1 MLRVGL
7 TGGIACG
14 KSTVAAMMS
23 MLGCHVLEADTIAH
37 DLIEPGQ
44 PAYDE
49 VVREF
54 GSTILAADQRVDRAI
69 VARIVFSDPARLE
82 ALNRIV
88 HPRVLQVTD
97 KEFERISATDP
108 SGVAVLAAALLIEAG
123 YDAHL
128 DRLVV
133 VWCRPE
139 QQIVRLTD
147 HASGRGMT
155 RAEADH
161 RIAAQMPLDRKKAMA
176 DDLIDASGTLDATR
190 RQVSALVAR
199 LKRLAAE
206 GTAPAE
212 ERIAP

>member
-23 MLGCHVLEADTIAH
+23 MLGCHVLEADNLAH

-44 PAYDE
+44 PAYDK

-54 GSTILAADQRVDRAI
+54 GPGILSDDKRVDRAI
-69 VARIVFSDPARLE
+69 LARIVFSEPARLE
-82 ALNRIV
+82 VLNRIV
-88 HPRVLQVTD
+88 HPRVLEVTD
-97 KEFERISATDP
+97 KEFERIAAADP

-155 RAEADH
+155 RAEADA

-199 LKRLAAE
+199 LKRLAVE
-206 GTAPAE
+206 GAPAGE
-212 ERIAP
+212 ERTSS

>member
-23 MLGCHVLEADTIAH
+23 MLGCHVLEADTLAH

-44 PAYDE
+44 PAYEE
-49 VVREF
+49 VVRYF
-54 GSTILAADQRVDRAI
+54 GPEILAADKRIDRAI
-69 VARIVFSDPARLE
+69 LARIVFGAPARLA
-82 ALNRIV
+82 ALNAIV
-88 HPRVLQVTD
+88 HPRVLEVTD
-97 KEFERISATDP
+97 KEFERLRREDP
-108 SGVAVLAAALLIEAG
+108 PGVAVLAAALLIEAG

-155 RAEADH
+155 RAEAEQ

-190 RQVSALVAR
+190 RQVTALVNR
-199 LKRLAAE
+199 LKLLAAQP
-206 GTAPAE
+206 GAAD
-212 ERIAP
+212 ERKSL

>member
-23 MLGCHVLEADTIAH
+23 MLGCHVLEADNLAH

-54 GSTILAADQRVDRAI
+54 GAGILADDKRVDRAAL
-69 VARIVFSDPARLE
+69 ARIVFGNPARLE
-82 ALNRIV
+82 TLNKIV
-88 HPRVLQVTD
+88 HPRVLEVTD
-97 KEFERISATDP
+97 KEFARIAREDP
-108 SGVAVLAAALLIEAG
+108 TGVAVLAAALLIEAG

-155 RAEADH
+155 RAEAEQ
-161 RIAAQMPLDRKKAMA
+161 RIAAQMPLDRKKSMA
-176 DDLIDASGTLDATR
+176 DDLVDASGTLDATR
-190 RQVSALVAR
+190 RQVSALVNR
-199 LKRLAAE
+199 LKQIAALPVQ
-206 GTAPAE
+206 GDQRHAL
-212 ERIAP
+212 

>member
-23 MLGCHVLEADTIAH
+23 MLGCHVLEADTLAH

-44 PAYDE
+44 AAYDE

-54 GSTILAADQRVDRAI
+54 GPEILAADKRIDRAI
-69 VARIVFSDPARLE
+69 LARIVFGAPARLE
-82 ALNRIV
+82 ALNAIV
-88 HPRVLQVTD
+88 HPRVLEVTD
-97 KEFERISATDP
+97 KEFERLRREDP
-108 SGVAVLAAALLIEAG
+108 PGVAVLAAALLIEAG

-155 RAEADH
+155 RAEAEQ

-190 RQVSALVAR
+190 RQVTALVNR
-199 LKRLAAE
+199 LKLLAAQP
-206 GTAPAE
+206 GAAD
-212 ERIAP
+212 ERKSL